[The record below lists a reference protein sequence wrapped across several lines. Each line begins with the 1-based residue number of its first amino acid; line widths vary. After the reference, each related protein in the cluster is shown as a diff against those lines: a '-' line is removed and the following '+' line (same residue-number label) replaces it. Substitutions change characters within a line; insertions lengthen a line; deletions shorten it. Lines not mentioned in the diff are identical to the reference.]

1 MNVQSVAKKQLI
13 VDSQDPTQFCV
24 RMVTE
29 IQHAIDPSFLENLNI
44 HRVRRF
50 FFVNQSWRLTNS
62 GYQAISDH
70 YHAYA
75 SSNERNKV
83 ITGKVL
89 LNMDNCVGGPWY
101 IRGAHVFV
109 FDPTIHFEIQIVNGI
124 LSDFVDFK
132 STR

>member
-1 MNVQSVAKKQLI
+1 MKIQPVAKKQLI
-13 VDSQDPTQFCV
+13 VDSQDPVQFCV
-24 RMVTE
+24 RMVSE
-29 IQHAIDPSFLENLNI
+29 IQHAIDPSFLENLNM

-50 FFVNQSWRLTNS
+50 FFVNQGWRLTNS

-70 YHAYA
+70 YNVYS

-89 LNMDNCVGGPWY
+89 LNMDNCAGGPWY
-101 IRGAHVFV
+101 LRGPHVFV
-109 FDPTIHFEIQIVNGI
+109 FDSTVHFEIQMVSGN

-132 STR
+132 GR